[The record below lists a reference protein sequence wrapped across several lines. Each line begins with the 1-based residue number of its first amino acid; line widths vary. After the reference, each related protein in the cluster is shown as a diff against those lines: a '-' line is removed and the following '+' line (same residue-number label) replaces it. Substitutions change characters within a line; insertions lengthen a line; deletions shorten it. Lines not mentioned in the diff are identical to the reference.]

1 MLYLCI
7 ALHRSIP
14 QLFQINKKMTGLKIG
29 GVPEHFNLPWR
40 LAIEEGKLKDIG
52 LDLHWSDM
60 SGGTGQMIRGL
71 ETGSIDIAVLLTE
84 GITKAVLQGL
94 DAKILQV
101 FVTSPLHWGIHVPF
115 KSDIKTVDQLEAQ
128 TFAISREGSGSQLM
142 AYVKADQ
149 EGWNISDLKFN
160 VIGDVYGGLW
170 ALENNEAQA
179 FLWEKYTTFPYCEQ
193 GKCRYIDEVVT
204 PWPCF
209 VIAVSNKAY
218 AKHKDLL
225 DKMCTVVNHRA
236 REIKKDE
243 NTVEIISWRYN
254 LRSGQVANWL
264 IETDWN
270 YDGIEYPLAF
280 EKTVKYLL
288 KLKLINENEAF
299 DWRSKLFFN

>member
-1 MLYLCI
+1 MNELV
-7 ALHRSIP
+7 
-14 QLFQINKKMTGLKIG
+14 GLKIG

-40 LAIEEGKLKDIG
+40 LAIEEGRFKNIG

-94 DAKILQV
+94 KARILSV
-101 FVTSPLHWGIHVPF
+101 YVVSPLHWGIHVPF
-115 KSDIKTVDQLEAQ
+115 HSDIKRVDQLENQ
-128 TFAISREGSGSQLM
+128 TFAISREGSGSHLM
-142 AYVKADQ
+142 SYIKADQ
-149 EGWNISDLKFN
+149 EGWDINKLKFN
-160 VIGDVYGGLW
+160 IVGDVYGGLW
-170 ALENNEAQA
+170 ALGNDEAQA
-179 FLWEKYTTFPYCEQ
+179 FLWEKYTTFPFTEQ

-209 VIAVSNKAY
+209 VIAVRNEVY
-218 AKHKDLL
+218 EKHADLL
-225 DKMCTVVNHRA
+225 KKMDQLVSNRA
-236 REIKKDE
+236 RELKKDPDA
-243 NTVEIISWRYN
+243 VEVISWRYN

-280 EKTVKYLL
+280 EKAVKYLK
-288 KLKLINENEAF
+288 KLHLISEKESEN
-299 DWRSKLFFN
+299 WREKLFFSE